1 MTKTDITPEIALTG
15 IGGAAAALFALLA
28 SRGHEPRTFL
38 GDLRMRR
45 RIPFYHGR
53 AKDAAFHFGRL
64 GKEAA
69 VGPAAAL
76 LTGSLLSSGKTRA
89 AAAVSTATAA
99 AIAASHIFDATLP
112 QKTPPP
118 GRRAPLDP
126 HFPSGHAL
134 NSSSLLAIAAWV
146 LSREGIAD
154 RRSLGIAASVLGFSL
169 GVDRLM
175 HDRHWTSDV
184 VGGWLAA
191 IAIAAFTAA
200 GYEYSKRGEATR
212 RPAANRPARRKNR

>member
-1 MTKTDITPEIALTG
+1 MTKTHITPEIALTG
-15 IGGAAAALFALLA
+15 IGGTAAALFAVLA
-28 SRGHEPRTFL
+28 SRSHEPRTFL

-45 RIPFYHGR
+45 RIPFYRGR
-53 AKDAAFHFGRL
+53 AKEAAFHFGLL

-69 VGPAAAL
+69 VGPAATL
-76 LTGSLLSSGKTRA
+76 LAGGLLSSGRTHA
-89 AAAVSTATAA
+89 AAAVSTAAAA

-146 LSREGIAD
+146 LGREGIAD
-154 RRSLGIAASVLGFSL
+154 RRALGVAASVLGLAF
-169 GVDRLM
+169 GIDRLM

-191 IAIAAFTAA
+191 IEIAGFTAA
-200 GYEYSKRGEATR
+200 GYEYSKRDRAMKQRGAG
-212 RPAANRPARRKNR
+212 RPVRRKSR

>member
-15 IGGAAAALFALLA
+15 IGGTAAALFALLA

-38 GDLRMRR
+38 QDLRMRR
-45 RIPFYHGR
+45 RIPFYRGR
-53 AKDAAFHFGRL
+53 AKEAAFHFGLL
-64 GKEAA
+64 GKEVA
-69 VGPAAAL
+69 VAPAAAML
-76 LTGSLLSSGKTRA
+76 AARLLSSGKTSA
-89 AAAVSTATAA
+89 AAAISTATAA

-134 NSSSLLAIAAWV
+134 NSSSLLATAAWV

-154 RRSLGIAASVLGFSL
+154 RRA
-169 GVDRLM
+169 M
-175 HDRHWTSDV
+175 
-184 VGGWLAA
+184 
-191 IAIAAFTAA
+191 
-200 GYEYSKRGEATR
+200 
-212 RPAANRPARRKNR
+212 